1 MSSYMSSF
9 DANSCIRK
17 AFDDTTEKLNVNATV
32 TASIGTVE
40 CVIDQSSDSIR
51 IGDGSTLTTVT
62 TIGPKSGL
70 DVNIINTNIPLPI
83 GAALESKQD
92 VGNTSL
98 ASIDSKLV
106 STIAGIKVDI
116 GSTIPLAANAATAS
130 NQVLAN
136 NTLTSIDSKILTT
149 INGIKVDA
157 IGTATETKQDTQI
170 TELQTIKTVVQSI
183 DAGIP
188 ASLGPQLSAQSL
200 SVTLASDQTAL
211 KIEDPITTRGSV
223 DGTVGGTKYNF
234 VYNLRQQI
242 LATHDRQENYTY
254 ADFGTKD
261 QRITRVDYTSA
272 TFPGITIRRDL
283 NYTLISGKYKRTDT
297 VWTVV

>member
-1 MSSYMSSF
+1 MSSF

-32 TASIGTVE
+32 TASIGEVE
-40 CVIDQSSDSIR
+40 CIIDQASDSIR
-51 IGDGSTLTTVT
+51 IGDGTTLTTVT
-62 TIGPKSGL
+62 TVGPKSGL
-70 DVNIINTNIPLPI
+70 DVNIINTNIPLPL

-92 VGNTSL
+92 TGNTSL
-98 ASIDSKLV
+98 ASIDSKLI

-116 GSTIPLAANAATAS
+116 GTSIPLAADAATAS
-130 NQVLAN
+130 NQLLGN
-136 NTLTSIDSKILTT
+136 STLTSIDSKITT
-149 INGIKVDA
+149 TVNGIKVDA
-157 IGTATETKQDTQI
+157 IGAATEIKQDTQI
-170 TELQTIKTVVQSI
+170 TELQAIKTAVQNI

-188 ASLGPQLSAQSL
+188 SSLGPQLSAQSL

-211 KIEDPITTRGSV
+211 TIEDPITTRGSI
-223 DGTVGGTKYNF
+223 DGTIGGTKYNF

-283 NYTLISGKYKRTDT
+283 NYTLTSGKYKRTDT